1 MSRRRK
7 NGRMQ
12 RMIHA
17 AAVDKGKL
25 ICMMAD
31 VEIKA
36 ADGEGE
42 SKGPPSFS
50 VVAYTGGSMTLRG
63 WGLPVVVDLKG
74 MSFAKSLVA
83 NLDHEQSKRV
93 GNVTGKEKTV
103 DSLILSGIASA
114 ATDAARE
121 VVESAKQGFIW
132 QASIE
137 ASPDVLIEVA
147 AGKTVKVN
155 GQEFTGP
162 LFVASKS
169 TLNGFAFVSHG
180 ADDNTTVTIA
190 ATADD
195 KSKEKTVDE
204 ELKKWIEAMGFDVA
218 ELSATQID
226 NLTAD
231 YEGRQGTRKP
241 ETTTDLQSGIE
252 ARKAETKRRNDI
264 TEHALDLCERRPNDI
279 EAIQRIAQEA
289 IEGKQSFLE
298 YRVAIMDASVPEP
311 SSPFQQRSRDRGLT
325 NRVLE
330 AAVCQHGRLPDLEKR
345 FDDQTLQAAHD
356 RFPQGIG
363 LNQLILLGA
372 EANGHRSQYASQ
384 VTIDAQRAAFGMA
397 APNQIRAAGFSTI
410 SIPTIL
416 SNVANK
422 FLMMGWNSVDMTFLR
437 IASVRSVRDFKTIT
451 TVSLTGDLIFKQVGP
466 GGEIQHG
473 TLGEETYSNKADTY
487 ARMLAITRADYINDD
502 LGALTDTPRKLGRG
516 GALKLNDIGW
526 AKFLNNSAF
535 FTSGRNNV
543 NTAIADMTVGGLAAT
558 ETIFMDQTDP
568 DGNPLGTMPAILLVP
583 TPLKPAALTLMNSE
597 LLIDGTGT
605 GTQGSTNIW
614 RGRFRVESSPYLS
627 NANYTGYSAA
637 AWYMLADPSEMP
649 VIEVAALNGRVEPVV
664 ETADADFNV
673 LGAQMRGYS
682 DVGVELQEYR
692 GGVRADGGSS

>member
-1 MSRRRK
+1 M
-7 NGRMQ
+7 
-12 RMIHA
+12 
-17 AAVDKGKL
+17 

-36 ADGEGE
+36 AEGEGE
-42 SKGPPSFS
+42 SKGKPSFS
-50 VVAYTGGSMTLRG
+50 VVAYTGGSMMIRG
-63 WGLPVVVDLKG
+63 WGMPVVVDLKG

-83 NLDHEQSKRV
+83 NLDHDSTKRV
-93 GNVTGKEKTV
+93 GNVTSKEKST
-103 DSLILSGIASA
+103 DSLVLSGTASA

-121 VVESAKQGFIW
+121 VVESAANGFVW

-137 ASPDVLIEVA
+137 ASPDVLTEVA
-147 AGKTVKVN
+147 AGKTIKVN

-162 LFVASKS
+162 LYVASKS
-169 TLNGFAFVSHG
+169 TLKGFAFVSHG
-180 ADDNTTVTIA
+180 ADDNTTVKIA
-190 ATADD
+190 ATADN
-195 KSKEKTVDE
+195 KTK
-204 ELKKWIEAMGFDVA
+204 ELKMNPELKEWIEAMGFNVD
-218 ELSATQID
+218 ELSATQVA

-231 YEGRQGTRKP
+231 YEGRSGKRKP
-241 ETTTDLQSGIE
+241 ETPTDLQTGIE
-252 ARKAETKRRNDI
+252 ARKAETKRRNEI
-264 TEHALDLCERRPNDI
+264 TEHALDLCERRPNDV
-279 EAIQRIAQEA
+279 EAIQRIAQDA
-289 IEGKQSFLE
+289 IEAKSSFLE

-311 SSPFQQRSRDRGLT
+311 SSPFNPKGRDRGLT

-372 EANGHRSQYASQ
+372 ESNGYRSNYASQ
-384 VTIDAQRAAFGMA
+384 VTIEAQRAAFGMT
-397 APNQIRAAGFSTI
+397 APNQIRAAGFSTV
-410 SIPTIL
+410 SIPNVI

-422 FLMMGWNSVDMTFLR
+422 FLMRGWNSVDLTILA

-451 TVSLTGDLIFKQVGP
+451 TVSLTGDLTFEKVGP
-466 GGEIQHG
+466 SGEIKHG
-473 TLGEETYSNKADTY
+473 DLGDLTYTNKADTY
-487 ARMLAITRADYINDD
+487 ARMLAITRNDYINDD
-502 LGALTDTPRKLGRG
+502 LGALTDTPMKLGRG

-526 AKFLNNSAF
+526 AMFLNNSAF
-535 FTSGRNNV
+535 FTSGNNNV
-543 NTAIADMTVGGLAAT
+543 NTAVADMTTGGLAAT

-568 DGNPLGTMPAILLVP
+568 DGNPLGVMAAILLVP

-597 LLIDGTGT
+597 RLIDGTAT
-605 GTQGSTNIW
+605 GTQGDGNIW

-637 AWYMLADPSEMP
+637 AWYMLADPNVMP
-649 VIEVAALNGRVEPVV
+649 VLEIVALNGRVEPVV

-682 DVGVELQEYR
+682 DVGVNLQEYR
-692 GGVRADGGSS
+692 GGVRADGGAS